1 MACRLWVGRVTPR
14 QNLEGRDG
22 SMANIP
28 QQIEVE
34 AALAG
39 LPHWHKADDARPS
52 IRRVLEFA
60 DFNAAFGFMT
70 RVAIQAEAVQ
80 HHPEWSNVWNRV
92 DIVLTTHDAGG
103 VTQRDIELANFID
116 AAAKGLAK

>member
-1 MACRLWVGRVTPR
+1 
-14 QNLEGRDG
+14 
-22 SMANIP
+22 MANIP

-34 AALAG
+34 AALGG
-39 LPHWHKADDARPS
+39 LPHWHKADDARPA

-92 DIVLTTHDAGG
+92 DIVLTTHDPGG
-103 VTQRDIELANFID
+103 VTQRDIDLANFID
-116 AAAKGLAK
+116 AAAEGLAK